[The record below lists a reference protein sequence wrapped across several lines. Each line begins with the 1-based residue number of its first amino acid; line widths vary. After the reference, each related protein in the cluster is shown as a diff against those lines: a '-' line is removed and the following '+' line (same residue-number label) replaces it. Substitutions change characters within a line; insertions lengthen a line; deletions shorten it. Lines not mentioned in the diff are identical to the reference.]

1 MVQDLLRKLPK
12 SRASER
18 KAIDSAVRRWKET
31 VERDGDRT
39 SEGRGAFDRITR
51 IVPLLIDS
59 YKQLHLPEVLKE
71 IERLSPQP
79 VAKRAHTVLDLRA
92 PSAPYCT
99 ISELRDLTS
108 SALAALIQN
117 KTAIAKDGHPP
128 NGLADCGWL
137 SSFLTTYPRL
147 PLPAREGDPTTQES
161 TYFTKMGPEALQV
174 IRAKLIALKSD
185 ILRDVQ
191 TALGKDTSLGLW
203 KSCLGRLRSTYTAI
217 QFRRFET
224 LDSQFAATAEHWH
237 SSADQLGTLRGLLW
251 LVGFFEVELSK
262 RVLDQTKR
270 ALQDASFD
278 PREQDYFEVLGTHHH
293 EAVAAALDTFETLKM
308 REETV
313 FWPEFWD
320 RVERAVEED
329 FDHKVNLRFRVPGRF
344 CEDSRLLME
353 STARVHRE
361 AILARGSF
369 ADADVL
375 VPLSPKEREES
386 KARQYKWDGLV
397 VIRTLAGDKGDVE
410 VSLRGRQARL
420 TPELFVSFLRLVK
433 RAVEKPG
440 AFLPAASLAKR
451 NPNQQVE
458 EIRKALGED
467 GDVLVETGKKG
478 SHSYRLSV
486 HPRLIRYDKQAL
498 LKHESAEVT
507 RLVEGLPEC
516 TDEQGPALG

>member
-1 MVQDLLRKLPK
+1 VVQDLLRKLPK

-18 KAIDSAVRRWKET
+18 MAIDSAVRCWKET

-108 SALAALIQN
+108 STLAALIQN
-117 KTAIAKDGHPP
+117 KTAIAKDGHLP

-147 PLPAREGDPTTQES
+147 PLPAREGDPTTHES
-161 TYFTKMGPEALQV
+161 TYFTKMGPEVLQV

-270 ALQDASFD
+270 ALQDASFN
-278 PREQDYFEVLGTHHH
+278 PREQDYFEVLGTPHHA
-293 EAVAAALDTFETLKM
+293 AVAAALDTFETLKM
-308 REETV
+308 REEKV
-313 FWPEFWD
+313 FWPEFWE
-320 RVERAVEED
+320 RVERAVEEE

-353 STARVHRE
+353 STARIHRE
-361 AILARGSF
+361 SLLARDRF
-369 ADADVL
+369 ADGEAL
-375 VPLSPKEREES
+375 LPLTKKEWKECEE
-386 KARQYKWDGLV
+386 RNYKFYGLV
-397 VIRTLAGDKGDVE
+397 VIRPASDGSNDVS
-410 VSLRGRQARL
+410 VSLGGRPERL
-420 TPELFVSFLRLVK
+420 TLEPAISFLHLVK
-433 RAVEKPG
+433 EACKKPG
-440 AFLPAASLAKR
+440 NFLPAKDIGVAHPHQR
-451 NPNQQVE
+451 VE
-458 EIRKALGED
+458 EIRKALGDDES
-467 GDVLVETGKKG
+467 VLIETQKG
-478 SHSYRLSV
+478 RGYRLSV

-498 LKHESAEVT
+498 LEHGSTAVNDLAKVLSECADE
-507 RLVEGLPEC
+507 EGPR
-516 TDEQGPALG
+516 P

>member
-1 MVQDLLRKLPK
+1 MVQDLLRTLPK

-18 KAIDSAVRRWKET
+18 MAIDSAVRRWKES

-39 SEGRGAFDRITR
+39 SEGRDAFDRITR

-59 YKQLHLPEVLKE
+59 YKHLDLPKVLME

-79 VAKRAHTVLDLRA
+79 VAKRAHIVLDLRA
-92 PSAPYCT
+92 PSAPYCM

-108 SALAALIQN
+108 STLAALIQN
-117 KTAIAKDGHPP
+117 KTAIAKNGHPP

-203 KSCLGRLRSTYTAI
+203 KSCLGRLRSTYSAI
-217 QFRRFET
+217 QFRRFEK

-262 RVLDQTKR
+262 RVIDQTKR
-270 ALQDASFD
+270 ALQDACFD
-278 PREQDYFEVLGTHHH
+278 PRKQDYFEVLGTHHY
-293 EAVAAALDTFETLKM
+293 EAVAATLDTFETSKM
-308 REETV
+308 REEKV

-320 RVERAVEED
+320 RVERAVEDD

-344 CEDSRLLME
+344 CEDSKLLME
-353 STARVHRE
+353 STARIHRE
-361 AILARGSF
+361 AILGRGSF
-369 ADADVL
+369 ADTYAL
-375 VPLSPKEREES
+375 TLLSPKEREEFVN
-386 KARQYKWDGLV
+386 RGYKWDGLV
-397 VIRTLAGDKGDVE
+397 VIRSIEGGGGDVG
-410 VSLRGRQARL
+410 VSLRGRHARL
-420 TPELFVSFLRLVK
+420 TQELFTPFLRLLK
-433 RAVEKPG
+433 KAIEKPG
-440 AFLPAASLAKR
+440 EFLLSAELATA
-451 NPNQQVE
+451 NPNQKIK

-486 HPRLIRYDKQAL
+486 HPSLLRYNKEVL
-498 LKHESAEVT
+498 LRYGSATVKDLVKHFPACTNEEPS
-507 RLVEGLPEC
+507 GL
-516 TDEQGPALG
+516 

>member
-18 KAIDSAVRRWKET
+18 MAIDSAVRRWKET

-79 VAKRAHTVLDLRA
+79 MAKRAHTVLDLRA

-224 LDSQFAATAEHWH
+224 LDSQFAGTAEHWH

-251 LVGFFEVELSK
+251 LVGFFEVELSR

-270 ALQDASFD
+270 ALQDASFN
-278 PREQDYFEVLGTHHH
+278 PREQDYFEVLGTQHHA
-293 EAVAAALDTFETLKM
+293 EIAAALDTFETSKM
-308 REETV
+308 QEEKV
-313 FWPEFWD
+313 FWPEFWE
-320 RVERAVEED
+320 RVERAVEEE
-329 FDHKVNLRFRVPGRF
+329 FDHKVNLRFRVPGRH
-344 CEDSRLLME
+344 CDDSRLLME

-361 AILARGSF
+361 ALLARDRF
-369 ADADVL
+369 ADEETL
-375 VPLSPKEREES
+375 IPLTAKEWKECEQRG
-386 KARQYKWDGLV
+386 YKFNGLV
-397 VIRTLAGDKGDVE
+397 VIRTLAGDKGDAE
-410 VSLRGRQARL
+410 VSLRGKHVRL
-420 TPELFVSFLRLVK
+420 TPELIVSFLRLVK

-458 EIRKALGED
+458 EIRKALGAS
-467 GDVLVETGKKG
+467 GDLLVETGTKG
-478 SHSYRLSV
+478 SRSYRLSV
-486 HPRLIRYDKQAL
+486 HRKLIRYDRQAL
-498 LKHESAEVT
+498 LRHKNSAVSG
-507 RLVEGLPEC
+507 LADGLPEC
-516 TDEQGPALG
+516 TDDEGPGP